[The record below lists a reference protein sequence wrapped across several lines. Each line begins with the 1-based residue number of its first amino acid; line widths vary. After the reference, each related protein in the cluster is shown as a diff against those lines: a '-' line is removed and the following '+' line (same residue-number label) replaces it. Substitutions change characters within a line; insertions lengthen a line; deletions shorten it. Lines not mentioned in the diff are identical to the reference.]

1 MVFRVIAAPSQTLI
15 SWWDDK
21 SDIDLDPIYQRKG
34 QVWSEKQKQALVDTV
49 LNGFDIPKLYF
60 ADFSLLDSDLNPNR
74 KKYAVIDGKQRM
86 LAFFGF
92 FEGEFTLS
100 KDFIM
105 FENPD
110 LRLGGLA
117 YKDLVSSYPK
127 IARKFENASLPI
139 MSVITDDEQK
149 INELFIRLN
158 TSKPLVGAEIRNAMI
173 GEVPHLIRELADHPF
188 WGRTRFN
195 KSRGQD
201 KNAAAKLLLLEHAGT
216 FIDTKKRQLDNL
228 VTDANKN
235 TVVLTVD
242 DLDVDLA
249 LEPEPE
255 PELESMEVTAGE
267 VADAALD
274 AENTDIARSA
284 DRVKANLDRITKLFI
299 DKDPVLAQQALIPVI
314 YWLAREAKPST
325 LTALRPFLL
334 KFEEERAINRKRPAE
349 DTMRD
354 LKLNDFELLARSSN
368 DQQSISKRYSILRE
382 RFEKFYGTFTQS

>member
-21 SDIDLDPIYQRKG
+21 SDLDLDPIYQRKG

-60 ADFSLLDSDLNPNR
+60 ADFALLDSNLNPNR

-92 FEGEFTLS
+92 FEGEFTLA

-105 FENPD
+105 FDNPD

-117 YKDLVSSYPK
+117 YKDLVSSHPK
-127 IARKFENASLPI
+127 IARKFENSSLPI

-173 GEVPHLIRELADHPF
+173 GEVPQLIRELADHPF
-188 WGRTRFN
+188 WARTRFN

-216 FIDTKKRQLDNL
+216 FIDTKKRQLDQL
-228 VTDANKN
+228 VLDANKN
-235 TVVLTVD
+235 NAILTIH
-242 DLDVDLA
+242 DLDSDLD
-249 LEPEPE
+249 PEL
-255 PELESMEVTAGE
+255 ELESMEITAGE
-267 VADAALD
+267 VADAAID

-284 DRVKANLDRITKLFI
+284 DRVKANLDRLVNLFI

-325 LTALRPFLL
+325 LTALRRFLL
-334 KFEEERAINRKRPAE
+334 RFESERLENRSRPAE
-349 DTMRD
+349 DKSRD
-354 LKLNDFELLARSSN
+354 LKLNDFELMARSSN
-368 DQQSISKRYSILRE
+368 DQQSISKRYSIVRE
-382 RFEKFYGTFTQS
+382 RFEKFCGTSA

>member
-1 MVFRVIAAPSQTLI
+1 VVFRVISAPSQTLI

-34 QVWSEKQKQALVDTV
+34 QVWSEKQRQALVDTV

-60 ADFSLLDSDLNPNR
+60 ADFSLLDSGLNPNR

-86 LAFFGF
+86 LALFGF

-100 KDFIM
+100 KEFLM
-105 FENPD
+105 FENLD

-117 YKDLVSSYPK
+117 YKDLVSSFPK

-158 TSKPLVGAEIRNAMI
+158 TSKPLVGAEIRNAML
-173 GEVPHLIRELADHPF
+173 GEVPNLIRKLAEHPF

-228 VTDANKN
+228 VIDANKS
-235 TVVLTVD
+235 TMTLTLD
-242 DLDVDLA
+242 DLDIA
-249 LEPEPE
+249 TET
-255 PELESMEVTAGE
+255 ELESMEVTAGE

-274 AENTDIARSA
+274 AENTDIGRSA
-284 DRVKANLDRITKLFI
+284 DRVSANLDLLVKLFI

-314 YWLAREAKPST
+314 YWLARESKPST

-334 KFEEERAINRKRPAE
+334 KFEEERTINRVRPAE
-349 DTMRD
+349 ETLRD
-354 LKLNDFELLARSSN
+354 LELNDFELLARSSN

-382 RFEKFYGTFTQS
+382 RFEKFYGTFT

>member
-34 QVWSEKQKQALVDTV
+34 QVWSDKQKQALIDTV

-60 ADFSLLDSDLNPNR
+60 ADFALLNSDLNPNR

-92 FEGEFTLS
+92 FEGEFTLA

-105 FENPD
+105 FDNPD

-117 YKDLVSSYPK
+117 YKDLVASFPK
-127 IARKFENASLPI
+127 IARKFENASLSI

-173 GEVPHLIRELADHPF
+173 GEVPQLIRELAGHPF
-188 WGRTRFN
+188 WTRTRFS
-195 KSRGQD
+195 KTRGQD

-216 FIDTKKRQLDNL
+216 FIDTKKRQLDQL
-228 VTDANKN
+228 VSDANMN
-235 TVVLTVD
+235 VAISLVR
-242 DLDVDLA
+242 DLDR
-249 LEPEPE
+249 
-255 PELESMEVTAGE
+255 ELESLEVTAGE
-267 VADAALD
+267 VADAAID

-284 DRVKANLDRITKLFI
+284 ERVRANLDLMVPLFI

-314 YWLAREAKPST
+314 YWLARETKPST

-334 KFEEERAINRKRPAE
+334 KFDEERIENRRRPA
-349 DTMRD
+349 DDKTRD
-354 LKLNDFELLARSSN
+354 LELNDFELMARSSN
-368 DQQSISKRYSILRE
+368 DQQSISGRYSIVRE
-382 RFEKFYGTFTQS
+382 RFEKFVSSFEKH